1 MVVLCFSAV
10 ERFIRLFQNSLVSLH
25 LALIQQV
32 PNVTHALTYIDGHRI
47 FDEIVIHMKTMRDFS
62 FWIETVCLC
71 DQQMDHIIRSF
82 QTG

>member
-1 MVVLCFSAV
+1 MVVLCLPAV
-10 ERFIRLFQNSLVSLH
+10 ERFSRLFQNSLVSLH

-32 PNVTHALTYIDGHRI
+32 PNVTHSLTYIDGHRI
-47 FDEIVIHMKTMRDFS
+47 FKEIVIHMKMMKDIS